1 MRATGVVRVNCILRI
16 INAVRGTLRYKLLV
30 LVLFPILLITPIAL
44 LLAIYWGNNFTYQQL
59 FIKVNTDLSV
69 SHDVFRRIRE
79 DYLNSLSR
87 LSDSYAFRIALDSG
101 DNRRVQ
107 EELAQWREQAG
118 FDYLYLVD
126 PRGHQRDDPDKVAR
140 LSPLLRAALE
150 GNAGV
155 GVEVF
160 TQEQMQQV
168 SLRLANQVLLPLIV
182 TPRARPTPRQ
192 QEDRAM
198 VIRALF
204 PIKDA
209 SGKLLAVMDGGVLLN
224 GNFSFVD
231 TIRDLVYGAGSLL
244 EGSIG
249 TVTVFLDDVRITT
262 NVPLRPGER
271 ALGTRVSNEVRNR
284 VLDQGEVWIDRA
296 FVVNDWYIS
305 SYEPILD
312 TAGERIG
319 MLYAGFL
326 EAPFRSAL
334 YKGLAVLGLL
344 FLVLMVFSALL
355 AVQGAKSIFKPLER
369 ISEVAHATRAGENRR
384 IGRVMSQDE
393 IGELA
398 REFDAM
404 LDRLKER
411 NQEIQHWADQLEDK
425 VEERTSELQR
435 RNEELQHTIRV
446 LHETRQ
452 QLVVAEKL
460 AALGELTAGVA
471 HEINNPTAVIL
482 GNIDVM
488 MEELGDHADP
498 IREDVQLIIEQ
509 IYRIKEIINNLLQY
523 SRPEQFVGYLTEVNV
538 NQVVQ
543 RTLSLVR
550 HLQKKE
556 QFRIELQ
563 LEATRRIQLN
573 PQELQQV
580 LVNLVVNAVHA
591 FDKVDGG
598 KKNGVVRIS
607 TENWDEQGVVVH
619 VEDNG
624 VGIDESQLSRIFNP
638 FFSTKKQGRGTG
650 LGLSVSYG
658 IIRRYG
664 GNITVESQLGKG
676 SRFSIWLLTVPEL
689 IDDETMLS
697 EQLQSYEEEAALPF
711 S

>member
-1 MRATGVVRVNCILRI
+1 MKLILRL

-44 LLAIYWGNNFTYQQL
+44 VLAIYWGNSFTYQQL

-69 SHDVFRRIRE
+69 SHDVFRRIRS
-79 DYLNSLSR
+79 DYLQQLSR
-87 LSDSYAFRIALDSG
+87 LADSYGFRIALKSG
-101 DNRRVQ
+101 DQNKIEDKMMQMRR
-107 EELAQWREQAG
+107 EAG
-118 FDYLYLVD
+118 FAYLHIL
-126 PRGHQRDDPDKVAR
+126 DDLGRYRKEPEKQAR
-140 LSPLLRAALE
+140 NSPLLIAALE
-150 GNAGV
+150 GEPGV
-155 GVEVF
+155 GVEIF
-160 TQEQMQQV
+160 TQQELQQM
-168 SLRLANQVLLPLIV
+168 SLGLANSVRLPLID
-182 TPRARPTPRQ
+182 TPRARPSLRE

-198 VIRALF
+198 MIRVLF
-204 PIKDA
+204 PIKDEQGNVIA
-209 SGKLLAVMDGGVLLN
+209 AMDGGVLLN
-224 GNFSFVD
+224 DNFTFVD
-231 TIRDLVYGAGSLL
+231 TIRDLVYGEGSLL

-249 TVTVFLDDVRITT
+249 TVTVFLDDVRIST

-271 ALGTRVSNEVRNR
+271 ALGTRVSNEVRTQ
-284 VLDQGEVWIDRA
+284 VLDQGEAWIDRA

-312 TAGERIG
+312 TSGKRVG

-326 EAPFRSAL
+326 ESPFRNAL
-334 YKGLAVLGLL
+334 FKGLGVLGLL
-344 FLVLMVFSALL
+344 FLVLMVFSAIL
-355 AVQGAKSIFKPLER
+355 AVQGAKSIFKPLELM
-369 ISEVAHATRAGENRR
+369 SAVAHATRAGRERR
-384 IGRVMSQDE
+384 IGDVASQDE

-404 LDRLKER
+404 LDRLKQR
-411 NQEIQHWADQLEDK
+411 NQEVQAWADQLEDK
-425 VEERTSELQR
+425 VEERTSELKL

-446 LHETRQ
+446 LQETRQ

-488 MEELGDHADP
+488 MEELGDHADLV
-498 IREDVQLIIEQ
+498 REDVQLIIEQ

-556 QFRIELQ
+556 QFEIELQ
-563 LEATRRIQLN
+563 LDAHRSVQLN

-580 LVNLVVNAVHA
+580 LVNLVVNAAHA
-591 FDKVDGG
+591 FENG
-598 KKNGVVRIS
+598 NGVVHIA
-607 TENWDEQGVVVH
+607 TEDWDDKGVVIH

-624 VGIDESQLSRIFNP
+624 VGIDEDQLGRIFNP
-638 FFSTKKQGRGTG
+638 FFSTKKQGSGTG

-664 GNITVESQLGKG
+664 GSITVESFLNKG
-676 SRFSIWLLTVPEL
+676 SRFSIWLLSVPEL
-689 IDDETMLS
+689 MDDETTLT
-697 EQLQSYEEEAALPF
+697 EQLQSFEEEKRHC
-711 S
+711 